1 MAEIP
6 KRRKSKDNPYTLNY
20 LEENNTYIVAFKS
33 INNKFYKVEVSKDV
47 YEAFNK
53 FELEDI
59 SQMHEYERHIEH
71 SELYENTLNNR
82 ILDKSVSL
90 ENVVEMNMLLEK
102 LREAIKELPEI
113 QKKRVIKY
121 YFENKTYEQIASEE
135 NCTKRAVKFSIDIAL
150 EKISK
155 KLKF

>member
-1 MAEIP
+1 MAEMP

-33 INNKFYKVEVSKDV
+33 VNNKFYKVEVSKDV

-71 SELYENTLNNR
+71 SKLYESTLNNR
-82 ILDKSVSL
+82 ILDKPVSL